1 MIFIQTYTG
10 LTFDLQHPSPEMVDI
25 EDIAHALSMLCRFT
39 GHTSSF
45 YSVAQ
50 HSVLCALK
58 APAHLSMQA
67 LLHDAHEAYVGD
79 LNSPLK
85 SIVGAGYGNLSYSI
99 QRVIDT
105 KFNAEHDIDS
115 NHTIKNIDLRMLI
128 TEANA
133 LLAPRSTAWS
143 IKVEPYDDF
152 LINPWSPKEAK
163 ASFLSLFALYKISR
177 YFEMP
182 LTKCVD
188 TNANTN

>member
-10 LTFDLQHPSPEMVDI
+10 LTFDLQNPTPEMVDV

-39 GHTSSF
+39 GHTKEF

-85 SIVGAGYGNLSYSI
+85 SIIGTRYSNLSSSI

-105 KFNAEHDIDS
+105 KFNAEHDRESQHVIR
-115 NHTIKNIDLRMLI
+115 NIDLRMLI

-133 LLAPRSTAWS
+133 LLAPRSTPWS
-143 IKVEPYDDF
+143 IKVDPYDD
-152 LINPWSPKEAK
+152 LNIEPWLPKEAK
-163 ASFLSLFALYKISR
+163 TSFLSLFSLYKIR
-177 YFEMP
+177 QYFETS